1 MEMLLG
7 SRVPETWCEL
17 CLYPGE
23 KCQWMHWPRSAISS
37 YSVGSVNGDETLAF
51 ADLCSHLLT

>member
-1 MEMLLG
+1 MEVLLG

-17 CLYPGE
+17 RLYAGE
-23 KCQWMHWPRSAISS
+23 ECQSVHWPRSAFSS
-37 YSVGSVNGDETLAF
+37 YSAGSVNGDETLAF